1 MNYTITEGQ
10 FGQRP
15 NVDLPNPKVLESL
28 GEEGMREMINNHY
41 ELLVE
46 TQIKGLFPPTKEGLD
61 AAKRHAADFF
71 IQICGGP
78 RYFDKSRGA
87 PRMVARHSPF
97 RIDSNARIIWL
108 ENFAKVIEQTNL
120 DEELKRSFWNYIDI
134 FSIWMVNSSDTP
146 QGVFKV

>member
-61 AAKRHAADFF
+61 AAKKHAADFF

>member
-97 RIDSNARIIWL
+97 RIDSKARIIWL
-108 ENFAKVIEQTNL
+108 ENFAKAIEETNL
-120 DEELKRSFWNYIDI
+120 DEELKKSFWNYIDI